1 MSQGAKRVHGIES
14 SCEEH
19 VSGYKM
25 SGEKRR
31 TKKQLRKSE
40 LRALGLSNATQRRI
54 VQLHEF
60 KSRHGHTW
68 VAPDQSSKFYVKGLG
83 GWVRAQRKA
92 WRRGE
97 ISKQLHQ
104 ALVNLGFS
112 WQNRSR
118 QPKELVAGGAAEED
132 AEEKAG
138 QDEVDEDES
147 EDGLRM
153 LLYSDLLTY
162 ADVC

>member
-1 MSQGAKRVHGIES
+1 
-14 SCEEH
+14 
-19 VSGYKM
+19 M

-118 QPKELVAGGAAEED
+118 QPKELVAGGAAEEKD
-132 AEEKAG
+132 G

-147 EDGLRM
+147 EDACACCCVLI
-153 LLYSDLLTY
+153 
-162 ADVC
+162 C